1 MPDDFPE
8 TYPEVTCTTEIYHP
22 NIDPTSDGSN
32 NVCLSLFDEWDPN
45 FGIRDVIQG
54 LLFLFYNPNV
64 DDPLSSYFGDAL
76 SEGEFEA
83 NVRASLRGE
92 DVEGY
97 EFPWNYHGNDPDMLK
112 CKPTPKAQKIEVVG
126 SETVSDEQNT
136 GDRKDVENPENDTK
150 AENTGT
156 STTEV
161 NSENSEE
168 KEEETKKTDNNDDK
182 AIVNSDTEAQDVNVI
197 LEKVSELM
205 VQHPE
210 VEGDKTEG
218 ENTENEETRA
228 ETAGRVEENT
238 DDRNYFVNTDS
249 TEDNADNNENDPIGA
264 ATNNDVNRELGNN
277 DGNAVGP
284 TNCPFQRQNSKLERQ
299 GSMKEP
305 LTETPAKEM
314 SSTPSFFHFYDA
326 FRTSN
331 FDTPEYDFTMNMF
344 GAACFFVY
352 KSFVK

>member
-1 MPDDFPE
+1 
-8 TYPEVTCTTEIYHP
+8 
-22 NIDPTSDGSN
+22 
-32 NVCLSLFDEWDPN
+32 
-45 FGIRDVIQG
+45 
-54 LLFLFYNPNV
+54 
-64 DDPLSSYFGDAL
+64 
-76 SEGEFEA
+76 
-83 NVRASLRGE
+83 
-92 DVEGY
+92 
-97 EFPWNYHGNDPDMLK
+97 MLK
-112 CKPTPKAQKIEVVG
+112 HKPTPKAQKIEVVG

-168 KEEETKKTDNNDDK
+168 KKEETKKTDNNDDK
-182 AIVNSDTEAQDVNVI
+182 EIVNSDTEARDVNVI

-228 ETAGRVEENT
+228 ETARRVEENT
-238 DDRNYFVNTDS
+238 DDRHYFVNTDS

-264 ATNNDVNRELGNN
+264 ATNNDVKREVGNN
-277 DGNAVGP
+277 DDNAVGP

-299 GSMKEP
+299 SSMREP
-305 LTETPAKEM
+305 VTETPAKEKF
-314 SSTPSFFHFYDA
+314 STPSFFHFYDA
-326 FRTSN
+326 FRTNN

-352 KSFVK
+352 KSFVR